1 MTDDFYDLL
10 EIPSDASQDEIKEA
24 YREKVRVYHP
34 DVNDDDRA
42 RAQFTAVK
50 KAYDILGDP
59 VERQAYDRLG
69 HENYVAKRTSGIPS
83 PDVWSSD
90 SGSDGTSS
98 STTSTSSSGSTAEAS
113 RTATSSS
120 SGGRTRTQSRTGSP
134 SGTGSTGATGAGT
147 SSTSTSS
154 GSGTDSR
161 NTSAGDG
168 GATGTAG
175 TETAS
180 AAGAGTGAG
189 TGTGNATATS
199 DGGTTANAADA
210 GAAGTTSAGTAT
222 NRSGTS
228 KTTTGTGIGT
238 DTDSGNAV
246 LSWWRRRNFSLP
258 LIWASLL
265 VYLTGIVQFGLANQ
279 DALEAVVADAT
290 AVGADPGALWA
301 YLTTS
306 RHGVETMSGFVVGFE
321 PVSPPLEPPG
331 WYAALAGL
339 VGVAVVIALVDRVV
353 RREDTWGTISIDETI
368 LLALALGAAATL
380 AGGPVLAGAV
390 LMPFLFT
397 VIVHRTRLGP
407 GWKPSYLY
415 VLPVLAPATG
425 VAVGAAGVVGE
436 VTLVVDLLAYVVLPL
451 AGALGL
457 PLRATIRKH
466 FDR

>member
-90 SGSDGTSS
+90 SGSDGASS
-98 STTSTSSSGSTAEAS
+98 STTGSTTSTSSSGSTAETS
-113 RTATSSS
+113 RTGTSSS
-120 SGGRTRTQSRTGSP
+120 SGGRTRTKSRTGST
-134 SGTGSTGATGAGT
+134 SGTGSTGSAGSGAA
-147 SSTSTSS
+147 STSASSRSRTDSS
-154 GSGTDSR
+154 GSS
-161 NTSAGDG
+161 SASDR
-168 GATGTAG
+168 ASGTAG
-175 TETAS
+175 TKTES
-180 AAGAGTGAG
+180 AAG
-189 TGTGNATATS
+189 TGTENTTATS
-199 DGGTTANAADA
+199 DGGTTANAAAGTA
-210 GAAGTTSAGTAT
+210 GAAT

-228 KTTTGTGIGT
+228 KTTTGTGTGTGT
-238 DTDSGNAV
+238 DSDNAV

-265 VYLTGIVQFGLANQ
+265 VYLTGIVQFALANRS
-279 DALEAVVADAT
+279 ALEAVVADAT

-306 RHGVETMSGFVVGFE
+306 RHGVETMSEFVVGFE

-331 WYAALAGL
+331 WYAALAGI
-339 VGVAVVIALVDRVV
+339 VGVAVVVALVDRVV

-368 LLALALGAAATL
+368 LFALALGAAATL

-415 VLPVLAPATG
+415 VLPVLAPVTG
-425 VAVGAAGVVGE
+425 ITVGTAGVVGE